1 MRKPSTRGGQF
12 MAGGAGEGM
21 SDRVSALQAKQQEL
35 LQKIAMLEQAEA
47 EEAAGAR
54 QVVERAPAPAS
65 GHDILQILM
74 HKQEELQRM
83 KEKRDELLRM
93 QAAVSQLGAMSLPR
107 VGEEAGDDEDD
118 EENDIE
124 EDIQDD
130 YKGGGDDDEEDD
142 YEDDDDDDDGNTVE
156 MMQVHQQLIIAPYLS
171 SYCLQPARTQKLMM
185 QQRELMQLRAAIE
198 SAKAGDFSVAEEP
211 PASAEEL
218 DDDQA
223 ETEMHRIFA
232 TLMAKKRELDK
243 LLETKAELEAQLRE
257 PAEIHLPPA
266 PAPAPSQNASTAM
279 SDELRNIMERRRS
292 EQAAVDEQERKLAE
306 LTALQSALRSRLD
319 ALESEEQWEEEP
331 EEEAAGPSEE
341 QQESDEV
348 GEDEQMAQKLLE
360 LITVKT
366 QECEQLASVVEEAR
380 AAGMASDNPR
390 LLAAE
395 RSLAARYM
403 EVKELASIAE
413 KLGLDMQ
420 ANEEEDDDEPQTHN
434 VSEQEAM
441 LRARAEEAAELAKA
455 AYETAQRL
463 KVELQ
468 SCEEQL
474 ESIDSSTS
482 PSVAQHPAFTRMRNA
497 VQQKLISLRKQAS
510 QAYETYEQQA
520 KISREAVT
528 SLKALETEEEEE
540 IELTPLLKE
549 ALDNLWQRPYDC
561 KVFTLQLLQALA
573 ELDDRSVCM
582 MSSCFARYIE
592 THSAPASL

>member
-1 MRKPSTRGGQF
+1 
-12 MAGGAGEGM
+12 
-21 SDRVSALQAKQQEL
+21 
-35 LQKIAMLEQAEA
+35 MLEQAEA

-156 MMQVHQQLIIAPYLS
+156 MM
-171 SYCLQPARTQKLMM
+171 QKLMM